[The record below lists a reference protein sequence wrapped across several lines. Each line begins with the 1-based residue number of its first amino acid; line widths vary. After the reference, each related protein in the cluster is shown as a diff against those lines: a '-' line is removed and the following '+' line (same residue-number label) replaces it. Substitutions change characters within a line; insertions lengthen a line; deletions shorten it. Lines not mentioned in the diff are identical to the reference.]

1 MDKVSVIMGVYNAV
15 EQQLDRAVESIL
27 SQTYP
32 ELELIMCDDG
42 STNGIWAV
50 MNQKWG
56 SNTQVKLIQNEK
68 NIGLAATLNHCL
80 QHVTGAFVARQDA
93 DDYSY
98 PERLEEQVDFLQRHP
113 EYGWVGTNMV
123 MYDETGIYGSRTMRS
138 NPRKIHFILGTQ
150 FAHGTLMIRKEVIN
164 AAKGYRVTNIT
175 RRGQDYDMFMRLYAM
190 GYKGYNIPNPLYA
203 VLEDRKA
210 YRRRS
215 FSVQINVAKVQWYG
229 FRKMKLPFWSY
240 IFILRTMLIALVP
253 PDWIRILKKWYQTL
267 K

>member
-1 MDKVSVIMGVYNAV
+1 
-15 EQQLDRAVESIL
+15 IL

-123 MYDETGIYGSRTMRS
+123 VYDETGIYG
-138 NPRKIHFILGTQ
+138 
-150 FAHGTLMIRKEVIN
+150 
-164 AAKGYRVTNIT
+164 
-175 RRGQDYDMFMRLYAM
+175 
-190 GYKGYNIPNPLYA
+190 
-203 VLEDRKA
+203 
-210 YRRRS
+210 
-215 FSVQINVAKVQWYG
+215 
-229 FRKMKLPFWSY
+229 
-240 IFILRTMLIALVP
+240 
-253 PDWIRILKKWYQTL
+253 
-267 K
+267 